1 MRQEND
7 IHDVHRENG
16 GNQVGDLVSKTFEEL
31 GKNSRKQ
38 KRIAYIQYIWE
49 QVAPA
54 KVLDHTDNVFLFSKD
69 GKRCFVVY
77 VDDPVWSAELMAQ
90 KDRFKLFMEQAL
102 QEGPIDEIR
111 FQTSSAA
118 YRRKNFRKH
127 GVQEGHHVRKPVLV
141 PLTREEMYHIER
153 HTEDVGDDDLRDAI
167 KDAWKQNLSRRKGDA
182 LNHSEPI

>member
-1 MRQEND
+1 MRREDD
-7 IHDVHRENG
+7 IRGVRRENE
-16 GNQVGDLVSKTFEEL
+16 GNKVGDLVSKTFEEL

-38 KRIAYIQYIWE
+38 RRIAYIQYIWE

-54 KVLDHTDNVFLFSKD
+54 KVLDHTDNVFLFFKD

-90 KDRFKLFMEQAL
+90 KDRFRLFMEQAL

-127 GVQEGHHVRKPVLV
+127 DAQEGHHVRKPVLV
-141 PLTREEMYHIER
+141 PLTREEICHIER
-153 HTEDVGDDDLRDAI
+153 YTEDLDDDGLRDAI
-167 KDAWKQNLSRRKGDA
+167 RDAWKQNLSRRKGDA
-182 LNHSEPI
+182 MNHSEPI

>member
-7 IHDVHRENG
+7 IYDVHRENG

-38 KRIAYIQYIWE
+38 KRIAYIQYTWE

-77 VDDPVWSAELMAQ
+77 VDDPVC
-90 KDRFKLFMEQAL
+90 RTHGT
-102 QEGPIDEIR
+102 EGP
-111 FQTSSAA
+111 FQVVHGTGPARGS
-118 YRRKNFRKH
+118 YRRD
-127 GVQEGHHVRKPVLV
+127 QV
-141 PLTREEMYHIER
+141 P
-153 HTEDVGDDDLRDAI
+153 DLFSSI
-167 KDAWKQNLSRRKGDA
+167 S
-182 LNHSEPI
+182 